1 MVNVSRT
8 EILRLIIECRQKLQV
23 AKIQLDSPI
32 VDSRTTKIMVNE
44 VDDILEQIEKEI

>member
-8 EILRLIIECRQKLQV
+8 EILRLIIECRQKLQI
-23 AKIQLDSPI
+23 AKTQLDSTMI
-32 VDSRTTKIMVNE
+32 DKRNTKIMVNE